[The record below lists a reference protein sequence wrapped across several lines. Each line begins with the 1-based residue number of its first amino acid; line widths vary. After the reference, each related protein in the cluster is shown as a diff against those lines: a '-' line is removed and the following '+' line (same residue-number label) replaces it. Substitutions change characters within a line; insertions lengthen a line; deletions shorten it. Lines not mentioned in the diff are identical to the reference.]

1 MSSDHEPD
9 LSHPTPAD
17 TAEEQAAWLRQREA
31 LRALH
36 ADVLNEPIPPAMLE
50 TLQRAGASHRQQATW
65 WHWGGM
71 AASVLLAFGA
81 GWLAH
86 GTSGPAGSAGGGGAA
101 TLAFAQ
107 QAAVAHVVYAVEQ
120 RHPVEVSAAEQDHLV
135 QWLSKR
141 LGKAL
146 NAPVLQAEG
155 FQLMGGRL
163 LPGGEGARAQF
174 MYQGAGGSRLTLY
187 VGALQPA
194 VPHAGAPSPSTD
206 ETAFR
211 FSDEGPVP
219 GFYWVDQGFGY
230 ALSGALPQDQ
240 LARLARLVYQQ
251 L

>member
-1 MSSDHEPD
+1 MSPDHEPD
-9 LSHPTPAD
+9 LSRQRPAA

-31 LRALH
+31 LKALH
-36 ADVLNEPIPPAMLE
+36 ADVLNEPVPPAMLE
-50 TLQRAGASHRQQATW
+50 TLQRAGAGRRRQATW
-65 WHWGGM
+65 WRWGGM

-86 GTSGPAGSAGGGGAA
+86 GTSAPGTVSADGAA
-101 TLAFAQ
+101 TRAFAQ
-107 QAAVAHVVYAVEQ
+107 QAAVAHLVYTVEQ

-141 LGKAL
+141 LGKPL
-146 NAPVLQAEG
+146 KAPVLGDEG
-155 FQLMGGRL
+155 FELMGGRL
-163 LPGGEGARAQF
+163 LPGGDGARAQF
-174 MYQGAGGSRLTLY
+174 MYQGRDGQRLTLY
-187 VGALQPA
+187 VGGLQ
-194 VPHAGAPSPSTD
+194 APTAETPSSA

-211 FSDEGPVP
+211 FIEEGPVP

-230 ALSGALPQDQ
+230 ALSGALPQEQ